1 MQRSKRKRTGVSRTK
16 VIVILFS
23 ILFFIIIL
31 GSYTYSKFSNFDKNF
46 SKTQVDYSSNLR
58 DSSKKDLI
66 ESTKPIS
73 VLLLGIDE
81 RDNDKG
87 RSDTMIVMTI
97 NPQEK
102 KGHLLSIPR
111 DSYVP
116 IAGTNTLDKINHA
129 YAKGGIETSA
139 KTVEQLLTIPIDFVV
154 SLNMEGLVSVI
165 DIVDGVTVNNL
176 FAFEANGI
184 QFAKGNISLS
194 GTEALSYIRMRK
206 NDSEGDLGR
215 QQRQQE
221 VIQALAKK
229 LPSFDT
235 LKSLDSLMAILGHNV
250 QTNVKLDELYTMS
263 KAYPL
268 QKIQFNENSFKKG
281 TNEKIEGIY
290 YYKLN
295 LDEVDTITAELRDN
309 LQLDKGAK

>member
-1 MQRSKRKRTGVSRTK
+1 MQRSKRKRTGNNRTK
-16 VIVILFS
+16 VIVILLS
-23 ILFFIIIL
+23 ILFLAVIA
-31 GSYTYSKFSNFDKNF
+31 GSYTYSKFSTFDKNF

-66 ESTKPIS
+66 NSEKPIS

-81 RDNDKG
+81 RENDKG
-87 RSDTMIVMTI
+87 RSDTIVVMTM
-97 NPQEK
+97 NPEK
-102 KGHLLSIPR
+102 RKGNLLSIPR

-116 IAGTNTLDKINHA
+116 IAGTNGLDKINHA
-129 YAKGGIETSA
+129 YAKGSIETSA
-139 KTVEQLLTIPIDFVV
+139 KTVEQLLSIPIDFVV
-154 SLNMEGLVSVI
+154 SLNMEGLVSII
-165 DIVDGVTVNNL
+165 DVVDGITVNNA

-184 QFAKGNISLS
+184 KFEEGNISLS

-206 NDSEGDLGR
+206 NDPQGDLGR

-263 KAYPL
+263 KSYPV
-268 QKIQFNENSFKKG
+268 QQIQFSKHTFQKG

-290 YYKLN
+290 YYKLD
-295 LDEVDTITAELRDN
+295 LDEVDTITAELRNN
-309 LQLDKGAK
+309 LQLDKGAN